1 MEEISNF
8 VGHIVAI
15 ERDQSNLS
23 VRMVPLYAFNGDI
36 KPVLTVSVCA
46 YDITDT
52 SAPSLEEVKENEYE
66 IQEVEI
72 EKENDQLSL
81 WIYDY
86 DEPIII
92 KGKSIAY
99 EFSGLEP
106 NETHLILSNSRKA
119 QDEQYKQIVELR
131 KNFDAIGKFIIET
144 ETRIKLKSTGH
155 PEGTVGYRL
164 FHGQL
169 ELLNRI
175 KNILNT

>member
-8 VGHIVAI
+8 VGHIVVI

-23 VRMVPLYAFNGDI
+23 VRMVPLSAYDGDI
-36 KPVLTVSVCA
+36 KPVLTVSA
-46 YDITDT
+46 NTYNITDT
-52 SAPSLEEVKENEYE
+52 SAPSLEEVKENKYE
-66 IQEVEI
+66 VQELEI
-72 EKENDQLSL
+72 KKDKLSL

-106 NETHLILSNSRKA
+106 NETQLILSNSRRA

-131 KNFDAIGKFIIET
+131 KSLDAIEKFMIKT
-144 ETRIKLKSTGH
+144 ETRIKLKSASH
-155 PEGTVGYRL
+155 PEGTDGYRL
-164 FHGQL
+164 YRGQL
-169 ELLNRI
+169 ELLHRI

>member
-1 MEEISNF
+1 MEEVSNF
-8 VGHIVAI
+8 VGHIVVI
-15 ERDQSNLS
+15 ERDESNLS
-23 VRMVPLYAFNGDI
+23 VRMVPLYAFDGDI
-36 KPVLTVSVCA
+36 KPVLTVSVST

-66 IQEVEI
+66 VQEVEI
-72 EKENDQLSL
+72 EKDKLSL

-106 NETHLILSNSRKA
+106 NETQLILSNSRRA

-131 KNFDAIGKFIIET
+131 KSLDAIGNFMIKT
-144 ETRIKLKSTGH
+144 ETRIKLKSVGH
-155 PEGTVGYRL
+155 PEGTDGYRL
-164 FHGQL
+164 YRGQL
-169 ELLNRI
+169 ELLHRI